1 MGLRHRAY
9 GDAQVRHRGHPP
21 LIRIRPSISGTVL
34 SGGEAPA
41 ACNQAMSSR
50 ATGKGRV
57 SKQVKIS
64 YEGLTDF
71 VDLDGVTPKE
81 AADVL
86 TRVGIE
92 VESLTIIDLSQI
104 VIGKVL
110 EQKPHPKSRN
120 PLWIHQVDLG
130 DHTEQIIAGA
140 PNAVPGS
147 LVPVALPGTTV
158 PNGKLVKDLNIA
170 GFSAKGMLCS
180 AEEVLLSDDH
190 SGILILDSGKPG
202 DPLTSV
208 IPNQAIMDVDFMP
221 AFTGKAE
228 PAGRDMVHVS
238 IDDPDLCS
246 RYIGGVITGVKVG
259 PSAAWL
265 QRRLRACGVRPINNL
280 VDISNY
286 VLLEYAQPL
295 HVFDLGKLSGA
306 EVHVRRA
313 RAGEKLLCLD
323 GVERELTPE
332 MLVIA
337 DAEKPVAIAGVIGGE
352 ESAVTD
358 ATTNVLLES
367 ATFNGP
373 SVRQT
378 ARALGLRTEASA
390 RFEKSLP
397 AELALAGARR
407 AAALISELAGG
418 EVHREWADIY
428 PRPQEPIRIRL
439 KPWLI
444 DEVLGIHVPLEA
456 SEGILVKLGFHVRI
470 LGDGEWDVLPPVFRL
485 DVSIPEDLVEEVG
498 RVWGYDRVP
507 PTLPG
512 RRQEKWTPSVPSMG
526 RRLDAARQVL
536 AGAGFTETWNPALVS
551 GRLLEQLRVGARALR
566 VSNAL
571 SDDMDT
577 LRTSLLPSLVSVV
590 ALNRDR
596 GHAEVKVFEMA
607 AAFLARV
614 GDKTTEQPEEPQ
626 RLGAVAAAGTTTDSG
641 REAFF
646 AMKSVLDGVV
656 RELGA
661 PACTFQRASTELF
674 HPGRCAAVF
683 LEARQL
689 GYIGELHPSVVA
701 ELNLEGRLV
710 AIEIDL
716 DPVLATAAVR
726 RSQSL
731 PRFPAIERDLAVVVE
746 EHVAAGALMAVIKE
760 AGRDVLESVR
770 PFDEYRGAQVAEGH
784 KSVAFAL
791 TFRSPER
798 TLTDAE
804 VDKVMAEI
812 RLALEK
818 RHGAAFRT

>member
-1 MGLRHRAY
+1 M
-9 GDAQVRHRGHPP
+9 
-21 LIRIRPSISGTVL
+21 
-34 SGGEAPA
+34 
-41 ACNQAMSSR
+41 
-50 ATGKGRV
+50 
-57 SKQVKIS
+57 KIS
-64 YEGLTDF
+64 YEWLGDF

-92 VESLTIIDLSQI
+92 VESLAVIDLSEII
-104 VIGKVL
+104 VGKVI
-110 EQKPHPKSRN
+110 EQKKHPKSRN
-120 PLWIHQVDLG
+120 PLWVHQVDLG
-130 DHTEQIIAGA
+130 GRTEQIIAGA
-140 PNAVPGS
+140 DNAVPGS
-147 LVPVALPGTTV
+147 LVAVALPGTTV
-158 PNGKLVKDLNIA
+158 PNGKVVKDLNIA

-180 AEEVLLSDDH
+180 AEELLLGEDH
-190 SGILILDSGKPG
+190 SGILILDSGRPG
-202 DPLTSV
+202 DPLTTV
-208 IPNQAIMDVDFMP
+208 IPSQATMDVEVTSNRPDCMGHLGVARELAAGLDKPMKVDFMP

-228 PAGRDMVHVS
+228 PAGRDMVDVS
-238 IDDPDLCS
+238 IDDADLCS

-259 PSAAWL
+259 KSPAWV
-265 QRRLRACGVRPINNL
+265 QRRLRACGVRPINNI
-280 VDISNY
+280 VDITNY

-295 HVFDLGKLSGA
+295 HAFDRAKLSGG

-337 DAEKPVAIAGVIGGE
+337 DAAKPVAIAGVIGGE
-352 ESAVTD
+352 ETAVTD
-358 ATTNVLLES
+358 ATTDVLLEA

-378 ARALGLRTEASA
+378 ARAFGLRTEASA
-390 RFEKSLP
+390 RFEKGLP

-407 AAALISELAGG
+407 AAALIAEFAGG
-418 EVHREWADIY
+418 AVHREWADVY
-428 PRPQEPIRIRL
+428 PRPQEPVRIRL
-439 KPWLI
+439 KPWLV
-444 DEVLGIHVPLEA
+444 DEVLGVHVPLED
-456 SEGILVKLGFHVRI
+456 SEAILIRLGFHVQI

-512 RRQEKWTPSVPSMG
+512 RRHDTWTPAIPSVG
-526 RRLDAARQVL
+526 RRIDAVRQVL
-536 AGAGFTETWNPALVS
+536 AGAGFTETWNPALVA
-551 GRLLEQLRVGARALR
+551 GRLLDQLRVGARALR
-566 VSNAL
+566 VSNPL

-577 LRTSLLPSLVSVV
+577 LRTSLLPSLVNVV

-596 GHAEVKVFEMA
+596 GRTEVKVYEIA
-607 AAFLARV
+607 AVFLARV
-614 GDKTTEQPEEPQ
+614 GDKTTQQPDEPQ
-626 RLGAVAAAGTTTDSG
+626 RLGAVADAGATAASG
-641 REAFF
+641 RDAFYTI
-646 AMKSVLDGVV
+646 KSVLDGCV

-661 PACTFQRASTELF
+661 PACSYRRASAEMF

-689 GYIGELHPSVVA
+689 GYIGELHPFVVA
-701 ELNLEGRLV
+701 NAGLEGRLV

-716 DPVLATAAVR
+716 DPVLASAEVR
-726 RSQSL
+726 RAQLL

-746 EHVAAGALMAVIKE
+746 EHVAAGALLATITE
-760 AGRDVLESVR
+760 AARDTLETSR
-770 PFDEYRGAQVAEGH
+770 PFDEYRGAQVPDGS

-804 VDKVMAEI
+804 VDNVMGEI
-812 RLALEK
+812 KLKLEK
-818 RHGAAFRT
+818 KHGARFRE

>member
-1 MGLRHRAY
+1 M
-9 GDAQVRHRGHPP
+9 
-21 LIRIRPSISGTVL
+21 
-34 SGGEAPA
+34 
-41 ACNQAMSSR
+41 
-50 ATGKGRV
+50 
-57 SKQVKIS
+57 KIS
-64 YEGLTDF
+64 YDWLADF
-71 VDLDGVTPKE
+71 VDLEGVTPKD

-92 VESLTIIDLSQI
+92 VESLNVVDLSQI
-104 VIGKVL
+104 IIGQVK

-130 DHTEQIIAGA
+130 DRTEQIIAGA

-180 AEEVLLSDDH
+180 AEELLLDDDH

-202 DPLTSV
+202 DPLTTV
-208 IPNQAIMDVDFMP
+208 IPSQASFDAEVTSNRPDCMGHMGVARELAAGLDRTLRVDFMP

-228 PAGRDMVHVS
+228 PAGRELIRVS
-238 IDDPDLCS
+238 IDEPDLCS

-259 PSAAWL
+259 PSSQWV
-265 QRRLRACGVRPINNL
+265 QRRLRACGVRPINNI
-280 VDISNY
+280 VDITNY

-295 HVFDLGKLSGA
+295 HAFDLAKLAGG
-306 EVHVRRA
+306 EIHVRRA
-313 RAGEKLLCLD
+313 RAGERLLCLD
-323 GVERELTPE
+323 GVDRALTPE

-352 ESAVTD
+352 ETAVTD
-358 ATTNVLLES
+358 ATTDILLEA

-378 ARALGLRTEASA
+378 ARTLGMRTEASA
-390 RFEKSLP
+390 RFEKGLP

-407 AAALISELAGG
+407 AASLIAELAGG
-418 EVHREWADIY
+418 AVHREWADVY
-428 PRPQEPIRIRL
+428 PRPQEPVRIRL
-439 KPWLI
+439 RPWLV
-444 DEVLGIHVPLEA
+444 DEVLGIHVPLEE
-456 SEGILVKLGFHVRI
+456 SEGILIKLGFHVRI

-485 DVSIPEDLVEEVG
+485 DVTIPEDLVEEVG

-512 RRQEKWTPSVPSMG
+512 RRHDRWTPSMPSLG

-536 AGAGFTETWNPALVS
+536 AGSGFTETWNPALVS
-551 GRLLEQLRVGARALR
+551 GRLLEHLRVGARALH

-577 LRTSLLPSLVSVV
+577 LRTTLLPSLVNVA

-596 GHAEVKVFEMA
+596 GRTDVRIYEMA
-607 AAFLARV
+607 AVFLAHV
-614 GDKTTEQPEEPQ
+614 GGKTTQQPEEPQ
-626 RLGAVAAAGTTTDSG
+626 RLGVVADAGTNSESSRG
-641 REAFF
+641 AFY
-646 AMKSVLDGVV
+646 ALKSVLDGCL
-656 RELGA
+656 RELGS
-661 PACTFQRASTELF
+661 PACTYQRAGAELF

-683 LEARQL
+683 LDARQL

-701 ELNLEGRLV
+701 GANLEGRLV

-716 DPVLATAAVR
+716 EPILEAVEVQRAAA
-726 RSQSL
+726 L

-746 EHVAAGALMAVIKE
+746 DHVTAAALLTSIKE
-760 AGRDVLESVR
+760 VGRDILEGVR
-770 PFDEYRGAQVAEGH
+770 PFDEYRGTQVAEGH

-804 VDKVMAEI
+804 VDEVMAEI
-812 RLALEK
+812 KIALEK
-818 RHGAAFRT
+818 KHGARFRT